1 MPKQKT
7 AKIVLGL
14 IGEIAAGKDTVADYL
29 KKNYHSQT
37 VSFSQPL
44 RDILNRLYL
53 PINRKNMD
61 DLGISLRQAFGQ
73 DLLSRVIYAEVK
85 QTKSKLV
92 VLPNIRLESDMVYLK
107 TLPEFYLVSVD
118 CDTKTRF
125 ARLKKRRQNADDRTK
140 TWRQFLSDSRVPL
153 QQQIRRIAKRAKF
166 QLDNNGTK
174 QELFRQIEQ
183 LMKDIKK

>member
-1 MPKQKT
+1 MN
-7 AKIVLGL
+7 KIVLGL
-14 IGEIAAGKDTVADYL
+14 VGEIAAGKDTVAAYL
-29 KKNYHSQT
+29 KKKYKSQT

-61 DLGISLRQAFGQ
+61 DLGMNLRQVFGQ
-73 DLLSRVIYAEVK
+73 DLLSRVIYDEVR

-107 TLPEFYLVSVD
+107 TLPEFHLVGID
-118 CDTKTRF
+118 CEIKTRF
-125 ARLKKRRQNADDRTK
+125 ARLKNRRQNIDDKTK

-153 QQQIRRIAKRAKF
+153 QQQIRQIAKRAKF

-174 QELFRQIEQ
+174 RELFQQVEQ
-183 LMKDIKK
+183 LMKNIKK